1 MGHGKRPCFQISS
14 YPEGI
19 CVESQTHILFSPFFR
34 YHACSL
40 ARNATFTGV
49 LVTGGREGGLDG
61 AASSELYDL
70 ATLTSVRVGDLV
82 VPRFGHNMILLGERT
97 FAMAGWGYK
106 WGTGGGP
113 VAGGM
118 EQNSVEEFSLT
129 SQEGPSRLTLFLRE
143 PSVD

>member
-1 MGHGKRPCFQISS
+1 MVVHGKRPCFQIYSF
-14 YPEGI
+14 PEGNI
-19 CVESQTHILFSPFFR
+19 LESQGYVLFPFFR

-70 ATLTSVRVGDLV
+70 ATLTSARVGDLV

-97 FAMAGWGYK
+97 FAMAGWGY
-106 WGTGGGP
+106 TDFNL
-113 VAGGM
+113 ATGM

-129 SQEGPSRLTLFLRE
+129 SQA
-143 PSVD
+143 